1 MKVRKIR
8 QVISTL
14 LTTALLF
21 SLMSMSAFAADTTVG
36 LSFDVLD
43 LSVQNYNSKETFLDS
58 YASTAAPLSSN
69 SNTSAPS
76 ISDFHI
82 SGNGNSVLLGLSINE
97 QSQSFTGSIYPV
109 VGGGYYDDKLVLGDF
124 SATSDYNIVSFRAE
138 TFPDAGAFLRLIL
151 EDLYNGE
158 VYDINLEL
166 TNSQF
171 TILHQVAVD
180 YYSSL
185 GIEPNTDDYVAIMQ
199 KTISLMQISKNWS
212 DSTTN
217 EAVSPL
223 AWATPYNYDSIST
236 SNTGLSVTRATL
248 NSFFDK
254 MDSTGSTGYTYSST
268 SAMGK
273 ILNQLGWKVYHNKTA
288 SAPYF
293 YVSYGVDNSGASR
306 LVQLILC
313 GYSTTYN
320 SGSGYVESHLQVYGS
335 VLVEWDTSYDIGK
348 CKVVYY
354 SGGPELTDVY
364 LCSSELAGT
373 NTIFTESGLSFSLY
387 SNKDPWLGF
396 LISRIPKYGSLITDI
411 WDALTVSNAEVSK
424 WAQGYEV
431 TVDAQNAAGGLI
443 KDICARSKTA
453 SLLSVGNY
461 LHLKGEVLGTYSSHK
476 IKFQFTAENII

>member
-97 QSQSFTGSIYPV
+97 QSQSFTGSLYPV

-212 DSTTN
+212 DSTTMKQFLPWPGQ
-217 EAVSPL
+217 PL
-223 AWATPYNYDSIST
+223 
-236 SNTGLSVTRATL
+236 
-248 NSFFDK
+248 
-254 MDSTGSTGYTYSST
+254 
-268 SAMGK
+268 
-273 ILNQLGWKVYHNKTA
+273 
-288 SAPYF
+288 
-293 YVSYGVDNSGASR
+293 
-306 LVQLILC
+306 
-313 GYSTTYN
+313 TTM
-320 SGSGYVESHLQVYGS
+320 
-335 VLVEWDTSYDIGK
+335 
-348 CKVVYY
+348 
-354 SGGPELTDVY
+354 
-364 LCSSELAGT
+364 
-373 NTIFTESGLSFSLY
+373 
-387 SNKDPWLGF
+387 
-396 LISRIPKYGSLITDI
+396 
-411 WDALTVSNAEVSK
+411 
-424 WAQGYEV
+424 
-431 TVDAQNAAGGLI
+431 
-443 KDICARSKTA
+443 TA
-453 SLLSVGNY
+453 SLLQILAY
-461 LHLKGEVLGTYSSHK
+461 PLQERH
-476 IKFQFTAENII
+476 